1 MTTRPF
7 DETTCADAKKLFA
20 ERFGAA
26 DASLLDFVLANPARA
41 HGEPCGLVGYDDSGV
56 CATFV
61 LLPRRLFW
69 RNQKLKGDVGVAMAR
84 RKDSLRAAFTDFLG
98 RAFAGETAD
107 VYFANTSTPPSR
119 KRFVE
124 FIQAVDGPE
133 SCCELREWQ
142 LRPEPGFV
150 VRAIRRVLSLLG
162 CRNAAPSSAP
172 VCREAVN
179 LGDGFAFEDGIEY
192 FREVSIGN
200 EAFDSFWSAYLAT
213 NEGLV
218 SSRTAAELRWMF
230 QSQLASGESILLTL
244 CEKGRLCGYVVCR
257 RTDATAQCWRVADLI
272 ALEND
277 AKRLERLLTVAA
289 SYLRLRLRARYFQ
302 VTGYPDGIQPLLKRL
317 FPKALPYGWNKCV
330 WQYRNEKARALC
342 GDWVHD
348 GKSWFGCP
356 YDGDMSFS

>member
-41 HGEPCGLVGYDDSGV
+41 RGEPCGLVGYDDKGV
-56 CATFV
+56 CSTVV
-61 LLPRRLFW
+61 LLPRRLYW
-69 RNQKLKGDVGVAMAR
+69 RKQKLKGDVGVALAR
-84 RKDSLRAAFTDFLG
+84 REDASREAFVEFLG

-107 VYFANTSTPPSR
+107 VFFVNTAIPPSR
-119 KRFVE
+119 KRVGE
-124 FIQAVDGPE
+124 IIQTVDGPA
-133 SCCELREWQ
+133 SCCELREWP
-142 LRPEPGFV
+142 LSPEPGFAA
-150 VRAIRRVLSLLG
+150 RAIARVRSLLG
-162 CRNAAPSSAP
+162 RRDAVPSSTP

-179 LGDGFAFEDGIEY
+179 LGDGFAFEDGVEY

-200 EAFDSFWSAYLAT
+200 EAFDSFWSDYLAT

-230 QSQLASGESILLTL
+230 QDQLASGESILLTL
-244 CEKGRLCGYVVCR
+244 FEKGRLCGYVVCR

-272 ALEND
+272 AIEND
-277 AKRLERLLTVAA
+277 ARRLERLLTVAA
-289 SYLRLRLRARYFQ
+289 NYLRLRLRVRYFQ
-302 VTGYPDGIQPLLKRL
+302 VTGYPDGIQPLLKKL
-317 FPKALPYGWNKCV
+317 FPKASPYGWNKCV

-342 GDWVHD
+342 GDWMHD